1 MTEKDRDWLRKI
13 LHTEFA
19 SALARID
26 TDLKGRV
33 YATAVAEA
41 LAEEIDMAVEACIDL
56 ADEESANANS
66 PT

>member
-26 TDLKGRV
+26 TDLKGQP
-33 YATAVAEA
+33 YAEAVADA
-41 LAEEIDMAVEACIDL
+41 LAEEIDMAVDACVDL
-56 ADEESANANS
+56 ADEVGSNE
-66 PT
+66 